1 MKDDFR
7 PLDHTGRN
15 LKILSKNDKV
25 FILSTQLKHDSTIGK
40 SISEALILAV
50 TNPQYDKRLFIDLL
64 VQYMK
69 TTSLEH
75 VAYPNYFFCFC
86 TDIQNNL

>member
-7 PLDHTGRN
+7 PLDHTGWN

-50 TNPQYDKRLFIDLL
+50 TKPQYDKRLFIDLL